1 MSAAEVLAEALR
13 RDGWTCE
20 YHEPEDRGVCGGCDE
35 AHDRTAAHQLDA
47 LKAAG
52 YELVELPKAT
62 PPSYKWVDSDG
73 NPDWAAHAD
82 SARQALWDMLADQY
96 WITLAEDGIRVVNI
110 PEGCT
115 PRQAREFAAAL
126 LAAANDADVSS

>member
-35 AHDRTAAHQLDA
+35 AHDRTAARQVDA

-52 YELVELPKAT
+52 WKLVRDDE
-62 PPSYKWVDSDG
+62 
-73 NPDWAAHAD
+73 
-82 SARQALWDMLADQY
+82 
-96 WITLAEDGIRVVNI
+96 
-110 PEGCT
+110 
-115 PRQAREFAAAL
+115 
-126 LAAANDADVSS
+126 